1 MADALAGGGTFA
13 ACMAKNVMLYALAE
27 VPDEGASVASVRVDG
42 CATQSIA
49 ASFVKTG
56 QSFSDLV
63 EQVAVSNTLG
73 QRSAGVK

>member
-1 MADALAGGGTFA
+1 MLAGGGAFA

-27 VPDEGASVASVRVDG
+27 VPDEAASLEAVSMTG

-49 ASFVKTG
+49 SSFAKTG

-63 EQVAVSNTLG
+63 EQVALSNTLG
-73 QRSAGVK
+73 QRSAGAK